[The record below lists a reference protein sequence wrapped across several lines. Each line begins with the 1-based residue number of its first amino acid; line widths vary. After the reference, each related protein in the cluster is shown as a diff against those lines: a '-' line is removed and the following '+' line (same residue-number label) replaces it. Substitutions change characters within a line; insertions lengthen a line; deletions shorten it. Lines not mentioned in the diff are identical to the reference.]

1 MKRSRVFTVLAG
13 LLIAAGCASSEGAEP
28 LFEVSTSV
36 VSHEMTQ
43 DISVWAPDTDGSWP
57 IVFAVHGTGAD
68 RSRWD
73 VTGPALASQ
82 GVVVF
87 APDYRS
93 TEPRYFERDV
103 ECAWRYAASVADQ
116 YGGDLDQT
124 ITFVGHSLGA
134 TAVFIAG
141 LDEAAYGPGG
151 TYDQCLTAAPMP
163 NLIVPISGCH
173 YEFGDSKTD
182 FASKVSTMSNRDVE
196 VILVAGSDD
205 DACQPW
211 QSQDASRDLNATGY
225 DARYVQIDAAS
236 HLTVIYKDLVNGEV
250 VTVPDEPAG
259 DEVVRT
265 ILDAIDA
272 AGS

>member
-1 MKRSRVFTVLAG
+1 MKRPRVFTVLAG
-13 LLIAAGCASSEGAEP
+13 LLLAAGCGSSDGAVS
-28 LFEVSTSV
+28 LFEVSKSV
-36 VSHEMTQ
+36 VSHETTQ
-43 DISVWAPDTDGSWP
+43 DISVWAPDTEGSWP

-93 TEPRYFERDV
+93 TEPQYFERDV
-103 ECAWRYAASVADQ
+103 ECAWRYAASVADE

-124 ITFVGHSLGA
+124 IAFVGHSLGA
-134 TAVFIAG
+134 TAVFITG

-163 NLIVPISGCH
+163 SLIVPISGCH
-173 YEFGDSKTD
+173 YEFGDITTD
-182 FASKVSTMSNRDVE
+182 FASKVSTMGNRDVD
-196 VILVAGSDD
+196 VVLVAGSDD
-205 DACQPW
+205 DACQAW
-211 QSQDASRDLNATGY
+211 QSQDATTDLEAEGY
-225 DARYVQIDAAS
+225 NARYVQIDAAD
-236 HLTVIYKDLVNGEV
+236 HLAVIYKDLVNGEV
-250 VTVPDEPAG
+250 VTVPDVPAG
-259 DEVVRT
+259 DEVVLT